1 MLASRSVESDRRL
14 SDVDR
19 ERTVVFLREHLVAGR
34 LTLDEFSDRVEIVY
48 GARFGRE
55 LVPVRAGLPEAVP
68 VTAEGPRRKPTRMTL
83 AFFGHVARRGRM
95 RLRRRTVVAGGFADI
110 DLDLREAEVDRRET
124 TVFVLTAFSNADVY
138 VPEGVNV
145 DFGGLIVFGHR
156 REWGGDTPRP
166 GTPTI
171 HIRALGAFTTIDL
184 WRVPPDFRGS
194 YRDIFRQLQGKRR
207 ILPGG

>member
-1 MLASRSVESDRRL
+1 MDDAHRL
-14 SDVDR
+14 SDADR
-19 ERTVVFLREHLVAGR
+19 ERTVDYLREHLLAGR
-34 LTLDEFSDRVEIVY
+34 LTLDEFSDRVEVVY
-48 GARFGRE
+48 GARFGQE
-55 LVPVRAGLPEAVP
+55 LAPVRADLPEPPIP
-68 VTAEGPRRKPTRMTL
+68 VEKSRRKPTRMTL
-83 AFFGHVARRGRM
+83 ALFSHVARRGRL

-110 DLDLREAEVDRRET
+110 DLDLREAEVDSRKT

-145 DFGGLIVFGHR
+145 DLGGLIIFGHR
-156 REWGGDTPRP
+156 REWGDDLPRS

-184 WRVPPDFRGS
+184 WRVPTDFRGS